1 MSNEIVNRKVLGLD
15 ALQYIKEYIDRV
27 NANTNNR
34 IDIELKDYIG
44 DRITTAANAI
54 NSDYTAKY
62 NELIDRIA
70 QAESEGNAEKIH
82 QLELELSRLQGDTA
96 NKFSALEGLAADL
109 ARLSGEYDSLYEGI
123 TTGSVFTAG
132 QLDEIINTAVIKS
145 TKITDDM
152 VETPNLYTSNIV
164 ALIAKF
170 GQINAANIVG
180 GSIKGHTIES
190 NNIVTGSGEPVWAI
204 KDEGE
209 GWLAKGNISWDREG
223 NVTFGDQAR
232 ISFNN
237 VDGAESK
244 LNELMHGYD
253 DQLQGYVRDYITA
266 GITGTSIF
274 TSIVFTRAD
283 HRPMTPEGGDYY
295 NPIPTGTDADGNVI
309 EWTDHIPVGDKILWS
324 STRVFASTAYDDKQ
338 QPYWSDPVQMTDT
351 STFDVDFSSVA
362 ENPGDPTTNP
372 ENWTNTGDE
381 TSIWMATRTIEN
393 GVESEWQVM
402 KIKGEKGQDGKS
414 INVKGSYDT
423 LDEFKTAIAGDELN
437 NPPADTNDCYV
448 VDRDLWVWD
457 STQWIN
463 VGRFAGHDA
472 ISKFKSTV
480 FKRSNDDLTER
491 PTGGTWENP
500 TPDDTT
506 WTDGI
511 PEGIG
516 KIWQSTRTFYSDE
529 ETNAL
534 YEWSVPA
541 LMVDTESFEVAY
553 GSAEVTNYNPLS
565 TGLPKDANGKAN
577 PSGVFEYGWVDEPV
591 DDVEYHYMATAKCN
605 NGEWSNWTVSKIK
618 GEDGKDGTSI
628 TITGEFPSEEAL
640 IAALPEGPADASAA
654 YIVNGYMY
662 VWVMGSWKNVG
673 QFLGKDGVSVVGTT
687 TRYGLSDNDVDKPTA
702 WSEDVPTLTQGKYL
716 WTETTWTYSDDREPN
731 VTYQKTYVAKD
742 GNDGNDGMPG
752 ADGVSIV
759 RTEILYGLSQN
770 ENELP
775 DAWGESSPALI
786 KGWYLWTKTTW
797 YYSEGEPECGYQK
810 TYIGEDG
817 VDGINGDSAYLYMK
831 YAKDIEFDDN
841 KNIINIV
848 LTADEGASVE
858 EAKWLGIGHGNV
870 AEEPYP
876 IPGDD
881 VYSWTKIYVDPI
893 IVPTKFKSTVFTRQT
908 IDISGMTPVGGTW
921 DNPKP
926 NDAVYNGVGVA
937 WEDGIPAGNEG
948 TIWSTT
954 RMFSSDEDF
963 TNTTIQWDAP
973 TKMMDAPE
981 FETAYGLPEV
991 ANADGSASEAGL
1003 PKDASGKA
1011 NPDGTFNYGWT
1022 DEPEDGVEY
1031 HYMATATKK
1040 DGEWSNWTVFR
1051 IKGEKGDRGAGV
1063 KYKNTYITID
1073 RLDVVTPPESEEDAY
1088 IIKTNPED
1096 VNDNQWNHL
1105 FVWTGLHM
1113 DDNIYNSEDGF
1124 YKGWADTGKFNGS
1137 DGKDGKDGKD
1147 GADGITTYVYIK
1159 YANNIEYNEDGTLN
1173 YANCECSANGGEQQ
1187 GRWMG
1192 LGNGSDPNDPIIDKN
1207 IDGYTDA
1214 NWDKYKWTE
1223 LVDQSRIDTAVVTEF
1238 GKYDIKANLIK
1249 GKTIQTTSNTA
1260 LINGTKVETFD
1271 EDGIS
1276 TGVNEQ
1282 SQGPAWQLRNR
1293 GDGYLAKGNISWD
1306 ENGEVTLS
1314 NNVKL
1319 KWNQIDDASD
1329 AVSTAINASNA
1340 TLKTELETNIE
1351 TAKNELNTAIT
1362 TNEQAVQAL
1371 TNSINSTKSE
1381 LESKYDNQIA
1391 TINNDIVNANNA
1403 LAQAQSELLT
1413 AIQNGDAA
1421 AIQNANDKVNALQET
1436 VDGLSETAD
1445 NLTSKYNEQKNAL
1458 DTLKNIVEDLQI
1470 SNGAGLTE
1478 NQVNELISTA
1488 FIDGTYI
1495 QSDSIESP
1503 NVFTTNLMALVAKF
1517 GTVKASNVT
1526 SGILQGSTVQ
1536 SNVSING
1543 NYSGDVVEDPTWRI
1557 TNDGAGYLAK
1567 GNIEW
1572 TDAGDLTVK
1581 SVNGAVTIGDGV
1593 GVGPWKTFTEN
1604 NVDFIGD
1611 GESFDSSKNV
1621 FGQDGT
1627 FKVGGNAGFVKSS
1640 STGAINVGSD
1650 VVFGD
1655 LGNDDNDNAVKVWK
1669 LQSKDV
1675 NLQYD
1680 TDYVY
1685 IGRHNVIAYSPSTGD
1700 RNELVYDHIWVNEN
1714 AYKKVVISDNI
1725 IPADADIIITSDGP
1739 ELLKNQKENDREY
1752 EAYFGDVY
1760 YNFEIGGDAI
1770 FIHQYSYSSA
1780 LGYITNIRYENLYK
1794 DLTDEDLTDW
1804 WDKTEISGNKI
1815 KTGTIDASKVTV
1827 TNLNA
1832 NNITAGKIAAD
1843 KIDVDDLTVKN
1854 LNTSGEGIIDKGTIN
1869 IQNNDLTVYSN
1880 TTAGKPVLKITG
1892 NSLDTLPQKPTEFSV
1907 GKYLSGSFNEYFFE
1921 IDMKPSGGWQIYD
1934 MRVLPYHDLFI
1945 GEFEVPDD
1953 ATYSLSKITD
1963 WAFTLQFNVRRSKQ
1977 SSAGPSIY
1985 AYAQTYII
1993 DENSNIP
2000 DQPFDEVI
2008 EGPLY
2013 EEEHRIDL
2021 YRDYDGSLN
2030 QTYSLYG
2037 GDLYLNERPILSG
2050 NSYTIS
2056 SGKYKIYCRFAID
2069 NSGANQ
2075 QYDDIRISSVKYSHT
2090 NVAKITPSSTD
2101 TDMSRVDISSYGFRY
2116 IINDTKYVTMT
2127 KNGSFILR
2135 NGNNILAVDDEGIAM
2150 AFNGSLDNVKRIV
2163 PQEFVFRTDMN
2174 DGSSSNGSRWNRM
2187 TVLCLGSPVKVDNG
2201 D

>member
-1 MSNEIVNRKVLGLD
+1 MSNETVNRKVLGLD

-27 NANTNNR
+27 SANTNSR

-54 NSDYTAKY
+54 NSDYTTKY

-109 ARLSGEYDSLYEGI
+109 ARLSGDYDSLYEGI

-132 QLDEIINTAVIKS
+132 QLDEIINTAMIKS

-152 VETPNLYTSNIV
+152 VETPNIYASNVV

-170 GQINAANIVG
+170 GQINAANIIG

-190 NNIVTGSGEPVWAI
+190 NNIVTNSGEPVWAI

-209 GWLAKGNISWDREG
+209 GWLANGNISWDRDG

-237 VDGAESK
+237 VDGAEEK
-244 LNELMHGYD
+244 LDELMHGYD
-253 DQLQGYVRDYITA
+253 DKLKNYVNDFIVS

-283 HRPMTPEGGDYY
+283 NRPSTPEGGDYY
-295 NPIPTGTDADGNVI
+295 NPIPVGTDAEGKVI

-324 STRVFASTAYDDKQ
+324 STRVFASTTYDDKQ
-338 QPYWSDPVQMTDT
+338 QPYWSDPVQLTDT
-351 STFDVDFSSVA
+351 STFDVDFSNVA
-362 ENPGDPTTNP
+362 ENPGNPTTHP

-414 INVKGSYDT
+414 INVKGSYDS
-423 LDEFKTAIAGDELN
+423 LDEFKAAIAGAELN
-437 NPPADTNDCYV
+437 NPPADANDCYV
-448 VDRDLWVWD
+448 VDGDLWVWD
-457 STQWIN
+457 SNQWIN
-463 VGRFAGHDA
+463 VGRFAGYDA

-491 PTGGTWENP
+491 PTGGSWENP

-511 PEGIG
+511 PEGTG

-529 ETNAL
+529 ATNAL
-534 YEWSVPA
+534 YEWSVPV
-541 LMVDTESFEVAY
+541 LMVDTESFEIAY
-553 GSAEVTNYNPLS
+553 GSADVANYNPIS
-565 TGLPKDANGKAN
+565 GGLPKDMNGKAN
-577 PSGVFEYGWVDEPV
+577 PNGTFQYGWVDEPE
-591 DDVEYHYMATAKCN
+591 DSVEYHYIATAKCN
-605 NGEWSNWTVSKIK
+605 NGEWSNWTISKIK

-640 IAALPEGPADASAA
+640 LAALPNGPADPAC
-654 YIVNGYMY
+654 GYLIDGFMY

-673 QFLGKDGVSVVGTT
+673 QFLGKDG
-687 TRYGLSDNDVDKPTA
+687 
-702 WSEDVPTLTQGKYL
+702 
-716 WTETTWTYSDDREPN
+716 
-731 VTYQKTYVAKD
+731 KD
-742 GNDGNDGMPG
+742 G
-752 ADGVSIV
+752 ADG
-759 RTEILYGLSQN
+759 LN
-770 ENELP
+770 
-775 DAWGESSPALI
+775 GE
-786 KGWYLWTKTTW
+786 
-797 YYSEGEPECGYQK
+797 
-810 TYIGEDG
+810 
-817 VDGINGDSAYLYMK
+817 SAYLYMK

-841 KNIINIV
+841 KNIVNII
-848 LTADEGASVE
+848 LTADTGASTE

-870 AEEPYP
+870 ADEPYP
-876 IPGDD
+876 IPGDN
-881 VYSWTKIYVDPI
+881 VYSWTKIYIDPVI
-893 IVPTKFKSTVFTRQT
+893 IPAKFKSTVFTRQIT
-908 IDISGMTPVGGTW
+908 DISGMTPVGGTW
-921 DNPKP
+921 ENPIP
-926 NDAVYNGVGVA
+926 SDSIYNGVGVS
-937 WEDGIPAGNEG
+937 WSDGVPTGNEG
-948 TIWSTT
+948 SIWTTT
-954 RMFSSDEDF
+954 RTFSSDEDYS
-963 TNTTIQWDAP
+963 TTIYWDHPVRMIDTPA
-973 TKMMDAPE
+973 

-991 ANADGSASEAGL
+991 ANTDGSANENGL
-1003 PKDASGKA
+1003 PKDTNGKA
-1011 NPDGTFNYGWT
+1011 YPDGMFGYGWT

-1040 DGEWSNWTVFR
+1040 DGEWSNWIVFK

-1073 RLDVVTPPESEEDAY
+1073 KLDAVTPPESEEDAY

-1113 DDNIYNSEDGF
+1113 DDNTYNSEDGF

-1173 YANCECSANGGEQQ
+1173 YANCECSANGGEKQ

-1192 LGNGSDPNDPIIDKN
+1192 LGNGTDPNDPIIDKN
-1207 IDGYTDA
+1207 IDGYSDE
-1214 NWDKYKWTE
+1214 NWNKYKWTE
-1223 LVDQSRIDTAVVTEF
+1223 LVDQSRIDAAVVTEF

-1249 GKTIQTTSNTA
+1249 GKTIQTTTNTN
-1260 LINGTKVETFD
+1260 LIAGTKVETFD
-1271 EDGIS
+1271 ENGIS

-1282 SQGPAWQLRNR
+1282 SQGPSWQLRDR

-1329 AVSTAINASNA
+1329 AVSTAINTSNA
-1340 TLKTELETNIE
+1340 SLKTEIETNIE
-1351 TAKNELNTAIT
+1351 TTKNELNTAIT
-1362 TNEQAVQAL
+1362 TNEQAVQTL
-1371 TNSINSTKSE
+1371 TNSINSTKTE

-1391 TINNDIVNANNA
+1391 TINNDITNANNA
-1403 LAQAQSELLT
+1403 LVQAQSELLT

-1436 VDGLSETAD
+1436 VDSLSETAD

-1458 DTLKNIVEDLQI
+1458 DTLKNTVEDLQI
-1470 SNGAGLTE
+1470 SNGTGLTE
-1478 NQVNELISTA
+1478 SQVNELISTA

-1526 SGILQGSTVQ
+1526 SGIIQGSTVQ

-1581 SVNGAVTIGDGV
+1581 SVNGAVTIGEGV

-1604 NVDFIGD
+1604 DVDFIGD

-1627 FKVGGNAGFVKSS
+1627 FKVGGNTGFVKSS

-1650 VVFGD
+1650 VVFGSGSPD
-1655 LGNDDNDNAVKVWK
+1655 EDEKIWRMHAYIINIESMQSYIYIGKYTAVNVDADGTYTTIGDRHIWIFEEHYKTFIETGKVGTPTSTINGRPSFFVYSEDSPEQLENAFTSGNEYSLTYSYTKFQIGED
-1669 LQSKDV
+1669 SFIYFSSDV
-1675 NLQYD
+1675 NVAATVD
-1680 TDYVY
+1680 TIKY
-1685 IGRHNVIAYSPSTGD
+1685 
-1700 RNELVYDHIWVNEN
+1700 ELLDL
-1714 AYKKVVISDNI
+1714 
-1725 IPADADIIITSDGP
+1725 IIT
-1739 ELLKNQKENDREY
+1739 
-1752 EAYFGDVY
+1752 
-1760 YNFEIGGDAI
+1760 
-1770 FIHQYSYSSA
+1770 
-1780 LGYITNIRYENLYK
+1780 K
-1794 DLTDEDLTDW
+1794 DSLSDW
-1804 WDKTEISGNKI
+1804 WNKTEISGNKI
-1815 KTGTIDASKVTV
+1815 KAGTIDASKVTV

-1880 TTAGKPVLKITG
+1880 TTSGKPVLKITG
-1892 NSLDTLPQKPTEFSV
+1892 NSLDTLPQKPAEFSV
-1907 GKYLSGSFNEYFFE
+1907 GKYLSGYFNEYLFG
-1921 IDMKPSGGWQIYD
+1921 IDMKPSGGWQIQD
-1934 MRVLPYHDLFI
+1934 MRVLPYKDLLI
-1945 GEFEVPDD
+1945 GSFEVPDD
-1953 ATYSLSKITD
+1953 ATYYLSKTTN

-1993 DENSNIP
+1993 DENGNIP
-2000 DQPFDEVI
+2000 DQPFEEVI

-2021 YRDYDGSLN
+2021 YRDYDGQLY

-2069 NSGANQ
+2069 NSGASQ

-2090 NVAKITPSSTD
+2090 DIAKITPSSTD

-2135 NGNNILAVDDEGIAM
+2135 NGNNIFAVDDEGIAM

-2163 PQEFVFRTDMN
+2163 PQEFVFRTDIN

-2187 TVLCLGSPVKVDNG
+2187 TVLCLGSPVKVENG

>member
-1 MSNEIVNRKVLGLD
+1 MSNETDNKKVLGLD

-27 NANTNNR
+27 SANTNSR
-34 IDIELKDYIG
+34 IDVELKEYIG
-44 DRITTAANAI
+44 DRITTAADAI
-54 NSDYTAKY
+54 NSDYTSKY
-62 NELIDRIA
+62 NELVDRIA
-70 QAESEGNAEKIH
+70 QAESEGNAEKLQ

-96 NKFSALEGLAADL
+96 NKFSALEGLAEDL

-132 QLDEIINTAVIKS
+132 QLDEIINTAMIKN

-152 VETPNLYTSNIV
+152 VETPNLYASNVV

-223 NVTFGDQAR
+223 KVTFGDKVR

-253 DQLQGYVRDYITA
+253 DQLQGYVKDYITA

-274 TSIVFTRAD
+274 TSIVFTRSD
-283 HRPMTPEGGDYY
+283 NRPFTPEGGDYY

-351 STFDVDFSSVA
+351 GTFDVDFSSVA

-372 ENWTNTGDE
+372 ENWSNTGDAN
-381 TSIWMATRTIEN
+381 SIWMATRTIEN
-393 GVESEWQVM
+393 GVESAWQVM
-402 KIKGEKGQDGKS
+402 KIKGENGQDGKS

-423 LDEFKTAIAGDELN
+423 LDEFKAAIAGDDLTN
-437 NPPADTNDCYV
+437 APNDSNDCYV
-448 VDRDLWVWD
+448 VEGDLWVWD

-463 VGRFAGHDA
+463 VGQFRGHDA

-480 FKRSNDDLTER
+480 FKRSNEDLTER
-491 PTGGTWENP
+491 PTGGSWDNP
-500 TPDDTT
+500 KPDDTT
-506 WTDGI
+506 WEDGI
-511 PEGIG
+511 PTGVG

-534 YEWSVPA
+534 YQWSVPA

-565 TGLPKDANGKAN
+565 TGLPKDVNGKAN

-662 VWVMGSWKNVG
+662 VWMMGNWKNVG

-702 WSEDVPTLTQGKYL
+702 WSEDVPALTQGKYL

-908 IDISGMTPVGGTW
+908 IDLSGMIPVGGTW

-926 NDAVYNGVGVA
+926 NDSVYNGVGVA
-937 WEDGIPAGNEG
+937 WSDGIPAGQDG
-948 TIWSTT
+948 AIWSTT
-954 RMFSSDEDF
+954 RIFNSDEDY

-973 TKMMDAPE
+973 TKMIDAPE

-1011 NPDGTFNYGWT
+1011 NPDGTFNYDYGWT

-1073 RLDVVTPPESEEDAY
+1073 RLDAVTPPESEEDAY

-1105 FVWTGLHM
+1105 FVWSGLHM
-1113 DDNIYNSEDGF
+1113 DDNTYNSEDGF

-1137 DGKDGKDGKD
+1137 DGKDGVDGQD
-1147 GADGITTYVYIK
+1147 GADAYVYVK
-1159 YANNIEYNEDGTLN
+1159 YANKITYNADGKTLN
-1173 YANCECSANGGEQQ
+1173 YAECECSGNGGELK

-1192 LGNGSDPNDPIIDKN
+1192 IGNGNDPNDPIIDKN
-1207 IDGYTDA
+1207 VEGYTDT

-1223 LVDQSRIDTAVVTEF
+1223 LIDENLIDEAVSTEF
-1238 GKYDIKANLIK
+1238 GKYDIKANLIQ
-1249 GKTIQTTSNTA
+1249 GKTVQTTNTA
-1260 LINGTKVETFD
+1260 TVIAGTKYQKFNNDGT
-1271 EDGIS
+1271 EDGALVTANGS
-1276 TGVNEQ
+1276 TDK
-1282 SQGPAWQLRNR
+1282 GPLWQLRKD
-1293 GDGYLAKGNISWD
+1293 GDGYLANGNISWD
-1306 ENGEVTLS
+1306 KNGNVTFGPD
-1314 NNVKL
+1314 VKL
-1319 KWNQIDDASD
+1319 NWGSIQGRYRLICNVPYLRTTIDRTDG
-1329 AVSTAINASNA
+1329 
-1340 TLKTELETNIE
+1340 TLRLDY
-1351 TAKNELNTAIT
+1351 KNENHDTDLGDKIGYYWADSSKSTKIDKTNPLYHGNYHLFSISVFEYNESTNDWDTPVTTQFTLIDEYSFTDKAKEIGNTISYGGGNSYYQVKYDWGAASTSNPYKHSHRLYPNIQNIKIWIEGYPNCYVEIPVIGADEEYNPNGGLTGGDVDNMIT
-1362 TNEQAVQAL
+1362 TKLSQY
-1371 TNSINSTKSE
+1371 SITSTDISGK
-1381 LESKYDNQIA
+1381 
-1391 TINNDIVNANNA
+1391 TIRSSD
-1403 LAQAQSELLT
+1403 
-1413 AIQNGDAA
+1413 
-1421 AIQNANDKVNALQET
+1421 
-1436 VDGLSETAD
+1436 
-1445 NLTSKYNEQKNAL
+1445 Y
-1458 DTLKNIVEDLQI
+1458 I
-1470 SNGAGLTE
+1470 S
-1478 NQVNELISTA
+1478 
-1488 FIDGTYI
+1488 GT
-1495 QSDSIESP
+1495 
-1503 NVFTTNLMALVAKF
+1503 T
-1517 GTVKASNVT
+1517 
-1526 SGILQGSTVQ
+1526 
-1536 SNVSING
+1536 
-1543 NYSGDVVEDPTWRI
+1543 DPTWQINNTGAGWLANKNISWKNDGEIQIGSSTNGLNFNPNGEMSFGSDVKLTWNPAWNSKIPEGGITESEKEEIITTVITQSGITAETISGKTIQSSITVNVDGKDIPTWQI
-1557 TNDGAGYLAK
+1557 TNDGEGHLASK
-1567 GNIEW
+1567 NIYW
-1572 TDAGDLTVK
+1572 NDNGDLTVK
-1581 SVNGAVTIGDGV
+1581 GEILGTIGNSGSASTDGNV
-1593 GVGPWKTFTEN
+1593 DINGHLNIKNGSNIVTALTPNLKYDTITDASNNNIQRYVTLSSGVHQSDKVYVWNSDIN
-1604 NVDFIGD
+1604 NVNAPYTTIYTTYDYANTKNGTEVYDVFRLID
-1611 GESFDSSKNV
+1611 GQAFAHINEMCTVSSREV
-1621 FGQDGT
+1621 
-1627 FKVGGNAGFVKSS
+1627 S
-1640 STGAINVGSD
+1640 STGEYSENSKCVISLHQGS
-1650 VVFGD
+1650 VVYKYN
-1655 LGNDDNDNAVKVWK
+1655 LSTNT
-1669 LQSKDV
+1669 KDV
-1675 NLQYD
+1675 NENQRKQLANTNILSDGTIYTNSLIAKSGNYYGTIESDGKFYGILDGASGYIKNCNISSSDVTINSNKCFRVYKPNTGTSTASTEEETNELLNISPSLTLSSNAKQSYYVNAGSIYHQHRKNGDITWKETTKIATINVKSGDSIYVPATKVYATVYQSRAKNIDKSNPKVRIYVKFADGKTTDISNAVVSLTKDNNSKKYGGNQY
-1680 TDYVY
+1680 TWNINISAKTISATAAGTAYVY
-1685 IGRHNVIAYSPSTGD
+1685 MESSVWLNDKQTWDYSACTFG
-1700 RNELVYDHIWVNEN
+1700 
-1714 AYKKVVISDNI
+1714 
-1725 IPADADIIITSDGP
+1725 
-1739 ELLKNQKENDREY
+1739 Y
-1752 EAYFGDVY
+1752 E
-1760 YNFEIGGDAI
+1760 
-1770 FIHQYSYSSA
+1770 
-1780 LGYITNIRYENLYK
+1780 
-1794 DLTDEDLTDW
+1794 
-1804 WDKTEISGNKI
+1804 I
-1815 KTGTIDASKVTV
+1815 K
-1827 TNLNA
+1827 
-1832 NNITAGKIAAD
+1832 NNITVTPK
-1843 KIDVDDLTVKN
+1843 
-1854 LNTSGEGIIDKGTIN
+1854 SGGNNMLYNTIN
-1869 IQNNDLTVYSN
+1869 IGENGLIIYTKTGNVIQTTNGSIDLLSQDGRHGLRISNNGIEIKRDGGNWNDL
-1880 TTAGKPVLKITG
+1880 
-1892 NSLDTLPQKPTEFSV
+1892 
-1907 GKYLSGSFNEYFFE
+1907 
-1921 IDMKPSGGWQIYD
+1921 
-1934 MRVLPYHDLFI
+1934 
-1945 GEFEVPDD
+1945 
-1953 ATYSLSKITD
+1953 
-1963 WAFTLQFNVRRSKQ
+1963 
-1977 SSAGPSIY
+1977 
-1985 AYAQTYII
+1985 
-1993 DENSNIP
+1993 
-2000 DQPFDEVI
+2000 
-2008 EGPLY
+2008 
-2013 EEEHRIDL
+2013 
-2021 YRDYDGSLN
+2021 
-2030 QTYSLYG
+2030 
-2037 GDLYLNERPILSG
+2037 
-2050 NSYTIS
+2050 
-2056 SGKYKIYCRFAID
+2056 
-2069 NSGANQ
+2069 
-2075 QYDDIRISSVKYSHT
+2075 
-2090 NVAKITPSSTD
+2090 
-2101 TDMSRVDISSYGFRY
+2101 
-2116 IINDTKYVTMT
+2116 
-2127 KNGSFILR
+2127 
-2135 NGNNILAVDDEGIAM
+2135 
-2150 AFNGSLDNVKRIV
+2150 
-2163 PQEFVFRTDMN
+2163 
-2174 DGSSSNGSRWNRM
+2174 
-2187 TVLCLGSPVKVDNG
+2187 
-2201 D
+2201 